1 MKTIEVSPETQA
13 IVEKFTTGKPI
24 DPEIRKQIREKARQ
38 IKERVFREQGLVD
51 LAVPGVRDFCGEI
64 PE

>member
-1 MKTIEVSPETQA
+1 MKTLEACPETQA
-13 IVEKFTTGKPI
+13 VVEKFMTGKPI

-38 IKERVFREQGLVD
+38 IKERVLREQGLVD
-51 LAVPGVRDFCGEI
+51 LAVPGVRDFRGDI